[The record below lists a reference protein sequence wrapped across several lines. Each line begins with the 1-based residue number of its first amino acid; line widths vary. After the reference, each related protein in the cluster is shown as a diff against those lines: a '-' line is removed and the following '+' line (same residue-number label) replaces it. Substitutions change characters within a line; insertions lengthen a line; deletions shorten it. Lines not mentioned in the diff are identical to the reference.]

1 MKNRVRL
8 PTKFPTKKHFFTLA
22 ATLEE
27 GFCAVKR
34 FPNKNTIFINEVK
47 DLAQL
52 LETHSARLSLN
63 KLGTYDTY

>member
-1 MKNRVRL
+1 MKNRAFSL
-8 PTKFPTKKHFFTLA
+8 TKFPTKKHFFTLA

-52 LETHSARLSLN
+52 LEMHSATLSLN
-63 KLGTYDTY
+63 KLGTYGVF